1 MPEAKAKVP
10 AVQGWFSMDAR
21 EPFLLGSRCRKCRS
35 YFFPKESFFCRTPA
49 CDGTEFEEVPLSRTG
64 KVWSFT
70 TNYYQPPA
78 PYVSADP
85 FVPST
90 IAAVEL
96 AQERMVVL
104 GQVAAGVDPSTLK
117 VGMQM
122 ELVLETLF
130 EDQQSEYVVWKWR
143 PAAR

>member
-1 MPEAKAKVP
+1 MPETKTKVP
-10 AVQGWFSMDAR
+10 AVQGWFSMDTR
-21 EPFLLGSRCRKCRS
+21 EPHLLGSRCRKCRS
-35 YFFPKESFFCRTPA
+35 YFFPKESFFCRNPA
-49 CDGTEFEEVPLSRTG
+49 CDGSEFEEVPLSRTG
-64 KVWSFT
+64 TVWSFT

-85 FVPST
+85 FVPYT

-96 AQERMVVL
+96 AQERMVIL

-117 VGMQM
+117 VGMHM
-122 ELVLETLF
+122 ELVLEKLF

-143 PAAR
+143 PAGR

>member
-1 MPEAKAKVP
+1 MPETKTKVP

-21 EPFLLGSRCRKCRS
+21 EPHLLGSRCRKCRS
-35 YFFPKESFFCRTPA
+35 YFFPKESFFCRNPA

-85 FVPST
+85 FVPYT

-96 AQERMVVL
+96 AQERMVIL
-104 GQVAAGVDPSTLK
+104 GQVATGVDPTTLK
-117 VGMQM
+117 VGMEM
-122 ELVLETLF
+122 ELVLEKLF
-130 EDQQSEYVVWKWR
+130 EDQQSEHIVWKWR
-143 PAAR
+143 PAGR